1 MESAISP
8 PLLLRADKVMAN
20 PASSSKL
27 PPFTLLDEPKL
38 SFSPS
43 NSEEVDVHPLRGL
56 VRYGPFS
63 KGSFG
68 GFTARLRVATVG
80 PTSTFKR
87 RGELMASLRNQ
98 YEPSD
103 RSEYVPKYPGFETL
117 FNVEL
122 ASAPSGAH
130 IKWPDSLGQLPGN
143 GPYEARL
150 FEAMDNALRRLE
162 MVRNDFDVVL
172 VHLPESWGP
181 ATRTKGFDA
190 HDALK
195 ALGAKY
201 GIPTQVVND
210 RAFTFNYKASISW
223 RLAIALYVKA
233 GGIPWKLA
241 RMTSVPDETAYIGL
255 AYALRGDQRE
265 AHYVTCCSQVFDI
278 DGGGMQFVA
287 FEAKDPVVDLAEARR
302 NPFLSRD
309 DMRAVLARSLGLYQG
324 RNGGNLPKRLVIHK
338 TTAFKPDEVDGAFD
352 ALVGIPEVECIEIGS
367 KSSWRGVWLIDSG
380 RKDPPSKPS
389 GYPVPRGTVVVRSG
403 TSALL
408 WAAGNAPE
416 VSKTG
421 DYYQGKKSI
430 PKPLQLIR
438 HAGRG
443 PLEVAALE
451 ALALTKMDWNNDA
464 LYDPVPVSIRYSQ
477 KLARTIANVPDLP
490 GKTYPYRLFM

>member
-1 MESAISP
+1 
-8 PLLLRADKVMAN
+8 MAN
-20 PASSSKL
+20 PALASKL
-27 PPFTLLDEPKL
+27 PPFTLLEEPL
-38 SFSPS
+38 LAFSPA
-43 NSEEVDVHPLRGL
+43 NPGEVDVHPLRGL

-63 KGSFG
+63 KGSFA
-68 GFTARLRVATVG
+68 GFTSKVRVATVG
-80 PTSTFKR
+80 PESAFKR
-87 RGELMASLRNQ
+87 RGALMASLRDT
-98 YEPSD
+98 YDPSD
-103 RSEYVPKYPGFETL
+103 RSEYVPKYPGFEQL
-117 FNVEL
+117 FKVEL
-122 ASAPSGAH
+122 VSAPGTAH
-130 IKWPDSLGQLPGN
+130 VRWPDSLGQLPGQ
-143 GPYEARL
+143 GSAEARL
-150 FEAMDNALRRLE
+150 FEAMDAALRRLE
-162 MVRNDFDVVL
+162 SVRNEFDVVL
-172 VHLPESWGP
+172 VHFPDAWAP

-201 GIPTQVVND
+201 NIPTQVLND
-210 RAFTFNYKASISW
+210 RAFTFNYKASLAW
-223 RLAIALYVKA
+223 RLAIAMYVKA

-241 RMTSVPDETAYIGL
+241 RLHSVPDETAYIGL

-265 AHYVTCCSQVFDI
+265 AHYVTCCSQVFDM

-287 FEAKDPVVDLAEARR
+287 FEARDPVADLAEARR

-309 DMRAVLARSLGLYQG
+309 DMRAVLARSLELYQG

-338 TTAFKPDEVDGAFD
+338 TTAFKAEEIDGAFD
-352 ALVGIPEVECIEIGS
+352 ALSGVPEVECIEVGAN
-367 KSSWRGVWLIDSG
+367 SSLRGVWLIESG
-380 RKDPPSKPS
+380 KKNPPSKPS
-389 GYPVPRGTVVVRSG
+389 GYPVPRGTVVTRSG

-416 VSKTG
+416 VSSTG

-430 PKPLQLIR
+430 PRPLQLIR

-443 PLEVAALE
+443 PLEVVAHE